1 MATSTEWGAFEWGAG
16 EWGSSA
22 TDSGG
27 FSRDETI
34 PVESGKLLIRTEILP
49 VENSGAKTVTLDVDI
64 PIDSIA
70 GGTRVNRDEAIPVE
84 SDGVDPNKLLL
95 IWSVRVKLDVPFQ
108 LMWNV
113 VAAGL
118 AQSLV
123 LQWNV
128 RQTMPP
134 LTLRWNVIPDL
145 LNPLINNDVQ
155 MPVGIITKTP

>member
-1 MATSTEWGAFEWGAG
+1 MASSEWGIFEWGLG
-16 EWGSSA
+16 EWGSGESDTVDFA
-22 TDSGG
+22 
-27 FSRDETI
+27 RDESI
-34 PVESGKLLIRTEILP
+34 PVESGKRLIRSETIP
-49 VENSGAKTVTLDVDI
+49 YENSGAKTVTRDEDI

-70 GGTRVNRDEAIPVE
+70 GGTRINRNEEIPIE

-95 IWSVRVKLDVPFQ
+95 IWSVRVKLDTPFQ

-145 LNPLINNDVQ
+145 LNPLITNDIQ
-155 MPVGIITKTP
+155 LPVGIITKTP